1 MLTQTHF
8 ISFDWEALKKV
19 KIIEPSAILFALA
32 DTKHNGNEALALG
45 YNISIQGNLITRKY
59 IKSIHEKNLLI
70 SIWTIDSKLLAS
82 IIQKLYKIDFITSN
96 KLVLK

>member
-1 MLTQTHF
+1 MLSQTHF

-19 KIIEPSAILFALA
+19 KTISPNAVVFALA
-32 DTKHNGNEALALG
+32 DTKHEGNEALVLG
-45 YNISIQGNLITRKY
+45 YNISIRGNLITRKY
-59 IKSIHEKNLLI
+59 IKSIHDKNLLI

-82 IIQKLYKIDFITSN
+82 ILQKLYKIDFITSN